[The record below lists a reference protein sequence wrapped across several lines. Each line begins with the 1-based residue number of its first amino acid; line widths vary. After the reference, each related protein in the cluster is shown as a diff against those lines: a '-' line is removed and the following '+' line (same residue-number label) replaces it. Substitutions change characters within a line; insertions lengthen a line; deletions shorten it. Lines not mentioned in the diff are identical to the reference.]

1 MVGHGLH
8 ATLALSH
15 QLGDRAEVFLGDIN
29 GHTFHGL
36 AAHALDG
43 LGDDL
48 RLTNGEFEAFTAHL
62 LNKNCQSEFATSL
75 NFPCIGTLG
84 GQDSNGNVT
93 DQFAIQAILHLA
105 CGHLCALDSSSH
117 GRSVNT
123 DRHRDRGII
132 NGDQG
137 QGVRIVEVN
146 QRLTNGDVF
155 DAGYRN
161 DIAGLSGF
169 GRKALQAF
177 GAQKLGDTNRLNR
190 SVVASQTNSFTLTQ
204 SAVVDTQQGEAAKEG
219 RGVEVRHVCLQ
230 GCAFLIFGAGN
241 ALKDRLEE
249 RLKILGGD
257 IAVAGVG
264 QRGFSCLC
272 RGVDNGDIQQRVNIS
287 IHAFAHEVL
296 SQCEKQVLGFRDNL
310 IDTRIGTVNLIDND
324 HDGKLGLKGLAKD
337 ETSLRERSFRGIDKQ
352 NDAVNHG

>member
-8 ATLALSH
+8 AALALSH

-36 AAHALDG
+36 AAHAVDG

-75 NFPCIGTLG
+75 NFPRIGTFC
-84 GQDSNGNVT
+84 GQNSNGHVT
-93 DQFAIQAILHLA
+93 DKFTIQAILHLTR
-105 CGHLCALDSSSH
+105 GHLCALDSSSH
-117 GRSVNT
+117 GRGVNT

-137 QGVRIVEVN
+137 QGARIIEIN
-146 QRLTNGDVF
+146 QRLTDSDVF

-177 GAQKLGDTNRLNR
+177 GAKKLGDSNRLDR
-190 SVVASQTNSFTLTQ
+190 SVVAGQTNGFALTQ

-219 RGVEVRHVCLQ
+219 RGIEVRHVRLQ
-230 GCAFLIFGAGN
+230 GCTLLIFGAGDT
-241 ALKDRLEE
+241 LKDRLKE
-249 RLKILGGD
+249 RLEILGGD

-264 QRGFSCLC
+264 QRGFPCLC
-272 RGVDNGDIQQRVNIS
+272 RGVDNGDIQQRVNIG

-296 SQCEKQVLGFRDNL
+296 SQCKKQVLGF
-310 IDTRIGTVNLIDND
+310 
-324 HDGKLGLKGLAKD
+324 
-337 ETSLRERSFRGIDKQ
+337 
-352 NDAVNHG
+352 